1 MTQSEGSNCASLDSV
16 TLDVTNIVQTGA
28 VRYRV
33 ATGSGVMV
41 FDAKQYDL
49 TFRTFVRTALVL
61 FHNPGRHYSSEQCC
75 VYGTERLKC
84 CIRYSVICRAM

>member
-1 MTQSEGSNCASLDSV
+1 MTQSEDCSSASLDSV
-16 TLDVTNIVQTGA
+16 TLDVTNIAHTGGA

-33 ATGSGVMV
+33 ATGNGVMV

-75 VYGTERLKC
+75 VCVKWCVCGYVC
-84 CIRYSVICRAM
+84 MCA